1 MKKLSKDDTTCVDG
15 EKCLVVLEFHTPNT
29 HSHSKSYGL
38 LLLLAS
44 FQDKEEPKQLN
55 YLRIT

>member
-15 EKCLVVLEFHTPNT
+15 EKFLVVLEFYTPNT
-29 HSHSKSYGL
+29 HSQSKRYCL
-38 LLLLAS
+38 LFLLAS